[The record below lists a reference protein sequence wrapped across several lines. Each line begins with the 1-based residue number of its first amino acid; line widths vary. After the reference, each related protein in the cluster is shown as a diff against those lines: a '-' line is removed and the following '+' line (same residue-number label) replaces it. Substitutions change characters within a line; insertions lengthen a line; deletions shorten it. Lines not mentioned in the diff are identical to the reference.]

1 MSTTDIVFD
10 TIIRYRS
17 IPLYFI
23 FILYRSAAPILYGSM
38 MKQTKEDYTTKIKSL
53 N

>member
-1 MSTTDIVFD
+1 MSMTDIVFD
-10 TIIRYRS
+10 TI